1 MPDNDLLTAAD
12 VARRL
17 NASIH
22 TVRYWNASGT
32 GPPSAKIGRRRLY
45 RSADVEA
52 WIEAQFAAESNGVAK

>member
-1 MPDNDLLTAAD
+1 MSNNEFLTAAD

-17 NASIH
+17 NTSIH

-45 RSADVEA
+45 RAADVEA
-52 WIEAQFAAESNGVAK
+52 WINAQFDAASGIR

>member
-1 MPDNDLLTAAD
+1 MVDDVLLTAAD

-17 NASIH
+17 NTSIH

-45 RSADVEA
+45 RSSELEA
-52 WIEAQFAAESNGVAK
+52 WVDAQFAAVSDGRSK